1 MMEQPLFLGH
11 AIMAELEDQSGCE
24 ASMSPAVVSPVNK
37 PGTRDIGIPG
47 GIPGDILGGSPER
60 VGIKRGFGQDRRASR
75 QQRPHPIERTQ
86 TWI

>member
-1 MMEQPLFLGH
+1 MMRQPLFSGY
-11 AIMAELEDQSGCE
+11 ATVAEFEDQCGCE

-37 PGTRDIGIPG
+37 PGTRELGIPG
-47 GIPGDILGGSPER
+47 GIPGR

>member
-1 MMEQPLFLGH
+1 MMEQPLFSGH
-11 AIMAELEDQSGCE
+11 AIMAEFEDQSGCE

-37 PGTRDIGIPG
+37 PGTRDMGIPG
-47 GIPGDILGGSPER
+47 R
-60 VGIKRGFGQDRRASR
+60 VGIKRGFGQDRRASP